1 MPQVKIQEPVTGQW
15 KSITISQVQF
25 QALHDLN
32 DGLRPQDK
40 ILSSIE
46 KLDTSTEIKTFLETT
61 LNYTI
66 SVGDVVIMVGQKIVE
81 IILSVYKHFPK
92 ALLGTIIGLV
102 VGKLISKVPLFGWVL
117 GWILT
122 PLAVIAGA
130 VIGGKKD
137 IEDKELLNEIET
149 KIDDIF
155 SDIKDIN
162 I

>member
-15 KSITISQVQF
+15 KTITISQVQF